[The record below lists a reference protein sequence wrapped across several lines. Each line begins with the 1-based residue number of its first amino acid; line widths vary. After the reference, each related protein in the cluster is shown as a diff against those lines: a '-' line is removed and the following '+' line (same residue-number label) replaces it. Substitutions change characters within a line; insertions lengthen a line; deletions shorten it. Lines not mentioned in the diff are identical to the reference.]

1 MRFKGRLFF
10 LKNILTY
17 IEVRYNIVIRY
28 IEPRY
33 IIERDEL
40 LMEDKLKRIY
50 IPMTETGFYI
60 LFALKEERHGYNIIQ
75 YVKELTNQ
83 EIIISA
89 GTMYGSLG
97 KMEKDGLIQVVKEE
111 DRRKSYLITSLGEEV
126 LNHEINRIK
135 RLYKNSIGERLDEN

>member
-1 MRFKGRLFF
+1 
-10 LKNILTY
+10 LTY